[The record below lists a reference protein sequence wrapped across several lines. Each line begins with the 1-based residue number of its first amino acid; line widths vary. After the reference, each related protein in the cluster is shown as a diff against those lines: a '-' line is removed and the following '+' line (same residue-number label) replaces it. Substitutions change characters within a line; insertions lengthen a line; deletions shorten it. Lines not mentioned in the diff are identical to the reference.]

1 MANKAFVFRIY
12 PTRKQED
19 LMNGTFGC
27 CRFVWNRMLTDR
39 KIWYLITRDSIRIT
53 PAQYK
58 KHWPWLREVDS

>member
-19 LMNGTFGC
+19 LMNRTFGC

-39 KIWYLITRDSIRIT
+39 KIWYLITRDSIQIT
-53 PAQYK
+53 ALSTRNIGPG
-58 KHWPWLREVDS
+58 